1 MELKKLNMNELEEIK
16 DFFREIFM
24 NEPWNDDWSDDEQL
38 TNYILDL
45 SGNRN
50 SLPLGLFENN
60 ELIGLSLG
68 NIIHWCAG
76 TEYYIYEFC
85 ITDVLFS
92 VNKFIRL

>member
-1 MELKKLNMNELEEIK
+1 MNELEEIK

-60 ELIGLSLG
+60 ELIGFSLG

-85 ITDVLFS
+85 ITDVLFFC
-92 VNKFIRL
+92 K